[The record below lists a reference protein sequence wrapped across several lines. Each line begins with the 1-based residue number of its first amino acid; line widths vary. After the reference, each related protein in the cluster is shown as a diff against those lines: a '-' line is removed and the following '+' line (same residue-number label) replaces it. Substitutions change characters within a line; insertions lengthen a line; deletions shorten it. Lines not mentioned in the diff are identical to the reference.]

1 MLLTFLLL
9 ASAAARELSPTPVMK
24 LRGGGKNEI
33 ILGVS
38 AATAIANGALVA
50 VGKSDTANLLGFGLV
65 EVIDDPRYGIAVLGW
80 GMGKL
85 AALMAGGDAIPAYL
99 KLNLIPMALW
109 LVTNA
114 INGAAM
120 KEYVMP
126 LVFGAL
132 YSWVVFG

>member
-1 MLLTFLLL
+1 
-9 ASAAARELSPTPVMK
+9 MK

-38 AATAIANGALVA
+38 TATAIANGALVA
-50 VGKSDTANLLGFGLV
+50 VGKSDTANALGFGLF
-65 EVIDDPRYGIAVLGW
+65 EVIDDPRYGIAMLGW

-85 AALMAGGDAIPAYL
+85 AALMAGGDAIPAFL
-99 KLNLIPMALW
+99 KLNLIPMVLW

-114 INGAAM
+114 INGAPM
-120 KEYVMP
+120 KEYAMP
-126 LVFGAL
+126 IIFGAL